1 MSAAATTGKTKAPR
15 DPRLDFFRGVAMF
28 IILLAHI
35 TDNPWTLWIPARF
48 GFSDATEIFVFCS
61 GMASAIAFGA
71 AFRNAGWMLGT
82 LRILQRMWQVYWAH
96 LGVFFVALLC
106 MVALNRSGLF
116 DRDYVSALNLYP
128 FLTSTGANLIGL
140 MTLTYV
146 PNYFDILP
154 MYLVILGMVPI
165 VMALSRVHVL
175 LPLAASVTLWLYG
188 TFGDLNFPA
197 EWWFSNGSTRGWFFD
212 PFCWQLIFF
221 TGFSFMSGWLP
232 APPVRRDLMV
242 LAVLIIV
249 LTVPFAWGKTI
260 SMSEFIREWR
270 GDWVVLHDKTHF
282 GILRFVHFLSIAYLA
297 WIAVGPKGVR
307 LAAPALATPVRVIS
321 RVGQQSLAI
330 FMVSMVLARLL
341 GVVLDVIG
349 RSFPATAFVNLLGA
363 AILIGVAYFVRFLK
377 SEPWR
382 VAAPVSAN
390 PSPVLTAE
398 NLSAKVMS

>member
-1 MSAAATTGKTKAPR
+1 MKSAATPGIFKAPR
-15 DPRLDFFRGVAMF
+15 DPRLDFFRGIAMF
-28 IILLAHI
+28 IILVAHI
-35 TDNPWTLWIPARF
+35 TNNPWTLWIPARF

-71 AFRNAGWMLGT
+71 TFGRAGWALGT
-82 LRILQRMWQVYWAH
+82 LRILYRMWQVYWAH

-106 MVALNRSGLF
+106 MVALNKSELF
-116 DRDYVSALNLYP
+116 ELDYVGALNLYP
-128 FLTSTGANLIGL
+128 FLNSTGANMIGL

-154 MYLVILGMVPI
+154 MYLVILGMVPV
-165 VMALSRVHVL
+165 VMALSRIHVL
-175 LPLAASVTLWLYG
+175 LPLAASVTLWAYG
-188 TFGDLNFPA
+188 TFGGLNFPA
-197 EWWFSNGSTRGWFFD
+197 EYWFPNGSEREWFFD

-221 TGFSFMSGWLP
+221 TGFSFMAGWLP
-232 APPVRRDLMV
+232 APPVRRDLM
-242 LAVLIIV
+242 AVAIAIV
-249 LTVPFAWGKTI
+249 VVTVPFAWGKSI
-260 SMSEFIREWR
+260 SSFEFVREWR
-270 GDWVVLHDKTHF
+270 GEWAVLYDKTHF

-307 LAAPALATPVRVIS
+307 LAAPSLATPVRVIS

-349 RSFPATAFVNLLGA
+349 RSFPATAFVNFLGF
-363 AILIGVAYFVRFLK
+363 AILIGVAYGVRYIK

-382 VAAPVSAN
+382 AAPLAALPPEPLKAVS
-390 PSPVLTAE
+390 V
-398 NLSAKVMS
+398 SAKVTS